1 MHILSHFVNRL
12 LYSEQ
17 VQVALLRLVSAEA
30 ILVGHSLDSDLRA
43 LRLYHRRCVDTA
55 ISYPHPRG
63 YPLRLKLRKLAE
75 DYLQQRIQNSN
86 KDGRHFALSLSA
98 TRKVPQMFFV

>member
-1 MHILSHFVNRL
+1 
-12 LYSEQ
+12 
-17 VQVALLRLVSAEA
+17 VALLRLVSADA

-55 ISYPHPRG
+55 ISFPHPRG

-75 DYLQQRIQNSN
+75 DYLRQRIQTSGS
-86 KDGRHFALSLSA
+86 DGEYLTCLQSPVSYQDLELY
-98 TRKVPQMFFV
+98 